1 MRPWIGSSDRGGQLA
16 VLPLDFRDAL
26 PEDHAAWVFL
36 GFVDELDLAAFEAA
50 YRADGV
56 GRPPYPPKSIL
67 ALVLYCNSKK
77 LHSGRDIAAA
87 CHDDIGARAIMGN
100 TYPDRTVIDRFQIV
114 HKRALKE
121 LFPQTL
127 RLGHAEGLVDV
138 TVVAGDG
145 TKVVANAALSAT
157 VDEPAL
163 HAQIADLE
171 QQLRQA
177 QDEWDEQVT
186 ASDGGG
192 VPGSLFDEPVAEAHG
207 ESDGEGGEVFSQ
219 ALFGGW
225 SGDRPEGGEQ
235 VKAWRRIRVLASML
249 GSRQAALA
257 YLREHPGSVLSDWQ
271 DRLTRDQ
278 VRVAACE
285 QRLEAVRAELTAAAV
300 RRQVILDAGGRIPG
314 KRPVPV
320 EDHIRVRRA
329 RKDLATAIDRA
340 AATAKNRPT
349 RDKVNTTDPR
359 SRIMPGKHD
368 GFDQRYNL
376 QAMACR
382 NQFILGITVHDSPND
397 KRAMIDLIEVTR
409 ANLDA
414 AGITEAIWAA
424 LLDNGYASEAN
435 FTTPVPV
442 GLLLVAVEKEC
453 RQTGRLRDGTSTAA
467 QAWAAMADRLAEPE
481 NRDLYKR
488 RAAIIEPLFA
498 QLFTRF
504 GRNFT
509 LRGQN
514 IDTEIFIWA
523 ITHNLLKINRARR
536 KKT

>member
-1 MRPWIGSSDRGGQLA
+1 M
-16 VLPLDFRDAL
+16 

-36 GFVDELDLAAFEAA
+36 GFVDELDLSAFEAA
-50 YRADGV
+50 FRADGV
-56 GRPPYPPKSIL
+56 GRPPYAPKSIL

-77 LHSGRDIAAA
+77 LHSGREISAA
-87 CHDDIGARAIMGN
+87 CHDDIGARVIMGN
-100 TYPDRTVIDRFQIV
+100 RHPDRTVFDRFLKV
-114 HKRALKE
+114 HKRALEE

-138 TVVAGDG
+138 SVVAGDG

-171 QQLRQA
+171 QRLQQA
-177 QDEWDEQVT
+177 QDEWAEQLT
-186 ASDGGG
+186 ASGDG
-192 VPGSLFDEPVAEAHG
+192 VPGSLFDDEPDAVPDG
-207 ESDGEGGEVFSQ
+207 ESGGVFSQ

-225 SGDRPEGGEQ
+225 SGDRPEGRGQ
-235 VKAWRRIRVLASML
+235 VEAWRRIGVLRSML
-249 GSRQAALA
+249 GSRQAALT
-257 YLREHPGSVLSDWQ
+257 YLREHPGSALGDWQ

-285 QRLEAVRAELTAAAV
+285 QRLEAVRAELTAAGV
-300 RRQVILDAGGRIPG
+300 RRQEILDAGGRIPG

-329 RKDLATAIDRA
+329 RKDLQTAVDRA
-340 AATAKNRPT
+340 AATAKNPPT

-368 GFDQRYNL
+368 GFDQRYNI
-376 QAMACR
+376 QAMACK

-397 KRAMIDLIEVTR
+397 KRAMIDLLDAAR
-409 ANLDA
+409 GNLDT
-414 AGITEAIWAA
+414 AGITEAIGVA
-424 LLDNGYASEAN
+424 LFDNGYASEAN
-435 FTTPVPV
+435 FTTPVPAD
-442 GLLLVAVEKEC
+442 LLLVAVEKEC
-453 RQTGRLRDGTSTAA
+453 RQTGRRRDGTSNAA
-467 QAWAAMADRLAEPE
+467 HVWRAMADRLAEPG
-481 NRDLYKR
+481 NSDLYKR

-498 QLFTRF
+498 QLFMRF
-504 GRNFT
+504 GRNLA
-509 LRGQN
+509 LRGEN
-514 IDTEIFIWA
+514 IDTEIFLWA
-523 ITHNLLKINRARR
+523 ITHNLLKINRSRR